1 MVLINLS
8 AVTDYYI
15 KWFQDLLKNLSKTD
29 ALKFRLNM
37 IKKIESFSLKKF
49 MEEKYELKKINIWQ
63 QVTSSDPRITS
74 SNPRAGRLK
83 ARVARLGVRA
93 GRIMPRA

>member
-29 ALKFRLNM
+29 ALKFRLNI
-37 IKKIESFSLKKF
+37 IKKIESVSLKKF
-49 MEEKYELKKINIWQ
+49 MEEKYELKK
-63 QVTSSDPRITS
+63 
-74 SNPRAGRLK
+74 
-83 ARVARLGVRA
+83 
-93 GRIMPRA
+93 

>member
-74 SNPRAGRLK
+74 SNP
-83 ARVARLGVRA
+83 
-93 GRIMPRA
+93 